1 MVTQRE
7 TLTTNRPYPPPSNV
21 ITILQRI
28 RSRNLPD
35 RVGSE
40 YLRDA
45 RIPEGTITRTL
56 FGLRFLGLIGQT
68 DEPTPDLRSVA
79 TSTDEEYRSTL
90 ERLVRQGYSEVFA
103 SVDPAQ
109 DAPDRIVNFF
119 RRYTPASQRGRMVT
133 FFLGMCREAGIPT
146 LEVSREASPRRAG
159 AVPSGRSATVRG
171 ESQPRRSRARQTAQG
186 SSHGVERTRQRDGTL
201 SPALDMLLRS
211 LPPAGAG
218 LSTTQREH
226 WIEMARATLAF
237 LYPSQESRQE
247 GEDEEA

>member
-7 TLTTNRPYPPPSNV
+7 TLMTNRPYSPPSNV

-40 YLRDA
+40 YLGDA

-56 FGLRFLGLIGQT
+56 FGLRFLGLIGQS
-68 DEPTPDLRSVA
+68 DEPTPDLCSIA
-79 TSTDEEYRSTL
+79 TSTDEEYRFTL
-90 ERLVRQGYSEVFA
+90 EQLVRQGYSEVLA

-133 FFLGMCREAGIPT
+133 FFLGMCREAGMPT
-146 LEVSREASPRRAG
+146 LEVSRDASPRRGG
-159 AVPSGRSATVRG
+159 AVPSGRNATVRG
-171 ESQPRRSRARQTAQG
+171 ESQPRRSGARQTAQG
-186 SSHGVERTRQRDGTL
+186 NSYEGKRTRQRDGTL

-211 LPPAGAG
+211 LPPAGAE
-218 LSTTQREH
+218 LSTTQREQ
-226 WIEMARATLAF
+226 WIAMARATLAF
-237 LYPSQESRQE
+237 LYPSQESQQE
-247 GEDEEA
+247 ATQHET